1 MKPGTPMHVTYT
13 LDDDLEAQD
22 TRAIEVTLHLPD
34 GTRRWCCFM
43 TPAALA
49 ACGDQL
55 DGTDIRIHYGS
66 PHMIVVAGRLTED
79 TIARTLQQID
89 RAGEIERCSL
99 PV

>member
-1 MKPGTPMHVTYT
+1 MPITYT

-34 GTRRWCCFM
+34 GTRRWCYFM

-49 ACGDQL
+49 ACGDPL

-66 PHMIVVAGRLTED
+66 PHMIVVAGQLTED